1 MTTII
6 LHTKINAPIERCFD
20 LSRSIDLH
28 KVSTA
33 HTKEEAIDGV
43 TTGLINL
50 GEYVTWRA
58 VHFGLSQKLTSKI
71 TEFESPS
78 YFVDEMIQGS
88 FKSFKHF
95 HYFETAENNTIMTD
109 RLEFKSPMGIIG
121 RFVNVVILKKYMKN
135 LLIKRNEVIKEFA
148 ESDKWREIIINQ

>member
-1 MTTII
+1 MPIII

-20 LSRSIDLH
+20 LSSSIDLH

-58 VHFGLSQKLTSKI
+58 VHFGLSQKLTFKI

-78 YFVDEMIQGS
+78 YFLDEMIQGS

-95 HYFETAENNTIMTD
+95 HYFETVENNAIMTD
-109 RLEFKSPMGIIG
+109 RFEFKSPMG
-121 RFVNVVILKKYMKN
+121 
-135 LLIKRNEVIKEFA
+135 LLV
-148 ESDKWREIIINQ
+148 DL